1 MYPIEAFA
9 LRCSL
14 ERPSLSA
21 LGTLEGPHKDQVGA
35 RYMVHLPVASRNL
48 LPSSQG
54 QAVQQLF
61 SQYSGAGVSHVC
73 SCLLRA
79 ISDAHC
85 SDIKQGTCS
94 EQVTK
99 KHRLESMSY
108 LLSIMGRELAGIH
121 SFQLTN
127 GSHHR
132 ATGTIGAYSMEGKP
146 FLQAL

>member
-1 MYPIEAFA
+1 VP
-9 LRCSL
+9 
-14 ERPSLSA
+14 
-21 LGTLEGPHKDQVGA
+21 GTWFTCLWPAGT
-35 RYMVHLPVASRNL
+35 SSL
-48 LPSSQG
+48 LPKDKQCNSFSP
-54 QAVQQLF
+54 V

-132 ATGTIGAYSMEGKP
+132 ATGIIGAYSMEGKP